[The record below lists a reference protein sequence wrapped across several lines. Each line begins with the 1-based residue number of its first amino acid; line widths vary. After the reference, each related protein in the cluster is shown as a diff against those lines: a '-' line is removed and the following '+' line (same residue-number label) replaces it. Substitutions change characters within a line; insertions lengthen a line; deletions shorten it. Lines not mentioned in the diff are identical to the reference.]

1 MYAYLQPG
9 QSENSPHNDFYHPHL
24 IFIRIFPSA
33 IHAGN
38 FRWLS
43 EMEYKPKK
51 STSQKKHEFV
61 AIEGDGKPFFCLS
74 KKIKNKLCRYF
85 RGGGTTKSVRRSK
98 NLICAKPGKKRVSNL
113 SAVFQHESTWR
124 TTWRKGMF
132 CTLTIPSQ
140 RNNRGR
146 QVCCQWMESIMLI
159 VVSSNLVCH
168 FLQSY
173 LPLEPKHLDV
183 VKKLE
188 VKNKGEDFKK
198 L

>member
-1 MYAYLQPG
+1 MYVYLQPG

-33 IHAGN
+33 THAGN

-51 STSQKKHEFV
+51 TWIRCNWGWRKTL
-61 AIEGDGKPFFCLS
+61 FCLS
-74 KKIKNKLCRYF
+74 KKIKNILCRYF
-85 RGGGTTKSVRRSK
+85 RGEGTTKSVRRSK

-124 TTWRKGMF
+124 TTWRKGML

-159 VVSSNLVCH
+159 AVSSNLVCH

-173 LPLEPKHLDV
+173 LPLEPKNLDV